1 MKDSMRFSIEI
12 NRAPT
17 TLAIAVGFSHGRFG
31 LVLGPLAIHA
41 GFRRDPWS

>member
-1 MKDSMRFSIEI
+1 MKDTMRFTIEI

-17 TLAIAVGFSHGRFG
+17 MFGAAIGFSGLRFG